1 MARLNISPVMVILLL
16 GSVAITILPGLAVP
30 ASSPAPAQ
38 QHLLECANKLGDCGK
53 QVYFAVFVNGTTVT
67 KDCCTRLLS
76 VGKQCHH
83 DLIVYATQR
92 PTFKGNVSEILDKSE
107 QVWNGCIHSTPASLF
122 H

>member
-1 MARLNISPVMVILLL
+1 MARLSISPVTMILFL
-16 GSVAITILPGLAVP
+16 GSVAVTILPVLAVP
-30 ASSPAPAQ
+30 APSPAPAQ
-38 QHLLECANKLGDCGK
+38 KHLLECADKFGDCGK
-53 QVYFAVFVNGTTVT
+53 LVYLAIFVNGTIVS

-107 QVWNGCIHSTPASLF
+107 QVWNGCANSTPASLF